1 MSESDEGTILET
13 EQSEGLSME
22 VQNNSVCL
30 VSKEGGMVIALQ
42 INGHFSQDVNTGRW
56 LRTCLGENSDA
67 LVKNLATS
75 RSLARCILELC
86 HKSDLVA

>member
-1 MSESDEGTILET
+1 
-13 EQSEGLSME
+13 ME

-42 INGHFSQDVNTGRW
+42 INEHFKQDVNIGRW
-56 LRTCLGENSDA
+56 LQTCLGENSDA

-75 RSLARCILELC
+75 R
-86 HKSDLVA
+86 